1 MDTYSED
8 FTIRAAEIDQNGN
21 ATLGA
26 LASLMQEVAGN
37 HASILNFDI
46 TDLQEND
53 LTWVLH
59 RMDMEILRYPK
70 WREKI
75 RIETWPNA
83 GDALRAYRD
92 YLITDAN
99 GEVLLRCLSY
109 WMIINMKSRR
119 PSRIP
124 REILELRI
132 GNKDHVLPVKSE
144 RPSPADSTDKEIGF
158 RVRRSDLDMNDH
170 VNNARYLE
178 WCLEALEPSTAEN
191 IRQADILFMKESRSG
206 EEITSRVTHLSDK
219 RYQHRLINQDGRLI
233 ALAETSTDPRK
244 G

>member
-1 MDTYSED
+1 MDTYSEE
-8 FTIRAAEIDQNGN
+8 FTIRAAEVDQNGK

-37 HASILNFDI
+37 HASTLNFDI

-59 RMDMEILRYPK
+59 RMDIEILRYPD
-70 WREKI
+70 WRESI
-75 RIETWPNA
+75 NIETWPNA

-92 YLITDAN
+92 YLITDEE

-132 GNKDHVLPVKSE
+132 GDRDHVLPVKTE
-144 RPSPADSTDKEIGF
+144 RPAPEDLVDNESAF
-158 RVRRSDLDMNDH
+158 HVRRSDLDMNDH

-178 WCLEALEPSTAEN
+178 WCLETIPSPTAAEIN
-191 IRQADILFMKESRSG
+191 RADILFMKESRG
-206 EEITSRVTHLSDK
+206 GDTITSQVTRKSDTAF
-219 RYQHRLINQDGRLI
+219 QHRLLNQDGRLI
-233 ALAETSTDPRK
+233 ALAETETL
-244 G
+244 